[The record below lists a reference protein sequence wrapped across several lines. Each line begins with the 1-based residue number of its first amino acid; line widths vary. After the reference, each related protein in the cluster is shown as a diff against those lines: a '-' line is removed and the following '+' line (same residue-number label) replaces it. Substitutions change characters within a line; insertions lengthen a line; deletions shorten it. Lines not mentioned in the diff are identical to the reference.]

1 MDPLELTLTELV
13 DALRRREISAVDVME
28 ATLAR
33 ADATHEQLNAFVAC
47 RDRSELVDEAR
58 AADARIAEGGA
69 RALEGVP
76 LGVKDLEEAAGLVC
90 AHGSRLFED
99 HRVDED
105 SIQVARLVA
114 AGAIVFGKTATPE
127 FGSTAI
133 TKSLVHGV
141 TRSPWGEDVSPG
153 GSSGGS
159 AALVAAEV
167 LALVTGS
174 DGGGSVRIPASFTG
188 CFGVKPSYG
197 RIPIWPRNHWDYGAT
212 AVMGTLTKTV
222 ADAALILDVVAGP
235 DGRDPT
241 SLPHPG
247 YRYAERLDEAPRA
260 LRIGLSPDLGY
271 GVVQSDVAARVEE
284 AARVVEGLG
293 HRLVAID
300 GGPPEMG
307 ATWALLGAYEL
318 GAELHDTMAGRE
330 GDMARSLAS
339 GIAMARGITPQWWGK
354 ASQERQRVVAWCASV
369 FSAVDVLITPT
380 TPFDAPPAKGPFPA
394 ETEGKKQPTASAG
407 SFTIPFNLSWHP
419 AVSVRAGLSERG
431 LPVGMQMVG
440 PHHREDLL
448 LALARSYERE
458 RPWHPAWP
466 GRKAG

>member
-1 MDPLELTLTELV
+1 MNPLELTLVELV
-13 DALRRREISAVDVME
+13 DALRARRLSAVEVME

-33 ADATHEQLNAFVAC
+33 ADATHERLNAFVAR
-47 RDRSELVDEAR
+47 RDPDALLDEAR
-58 AADARIAEGGA
+58 GADARIGRGEG

-90 AHGSRLFED
+90 AHGSKLFED
-99 HRVDED
+99 HLAEAD
-105 SIQVARLVA
+105 SVQVARLRE
-114 AGAIVFGKTATPE
+114 AGAILFGKTATPE
-127 FGSTAI
+127 LGSTAI

-197 RIPIWPRNHWDYGAT
+197 RIPIAPRNHWDYGAT

-247 YRYAERLDEAPRA
+247 YRYADRLQPPPSP
-260 LRIGLSPDLGY
+260 LRIGVSADLGY
-271 GVVQSDVAARVEE
+271 GVVQNDVAACVEE
-284 AARVVEGLG
+284 AARVIEGLG
-293 HRLVAID
+293 HRLMVVD

-318 GAELHDTMAGRE
+318 GAELHERMVGRE
-330 GDMARSLAS
+330 ADVTRGLAA
-339 GIAMARGITPQWWGK
+339 GIAMARGITSAWWGE
-354 ASQERQRVVAWCASV
+354 ASRKRQQVVAWCASV
-369 FSAVDVLITPT
+369 FSEVDVLITPT

-419 AVSVRAGLSERG
+419 AMSLRAGLSERG
-431 LPVGMQMVG
+431 LPVGMQIVG

-448 LALARSYERE
+448 LALAQSYERE
-458 RPWHPAWP
+458 RPWHPQWP
-466 GRKAG
+466 GRASE